1 MWGSVATW
9 CNHVAIVAQHGT
21 STSSVVQGFL
31 LKHTRVLVHAYVEK
45 DFMPSTMSAEMTT
58 VIDPTLLVCTESG
71 SNGSLSPSSVS
82 SSVSS
87 PALPSSSKR
96 PAEALPSSYMPACK
110 GRKSTEDEKLARRLA
125 RQQRNRKS
133 AQVSRE
139 KKKAY
144 MDQIEYEL
152 ATLRADKQAS
162 VQREHAASLRCA
174 QLESKV
180 EELSKR
186 LRQFESIVGD
196 WVKSHPGAT
205 DVSSSMASM
214 RDMELQS
221 VDHGINGSGINVSE
235 LDVARANAAPAAA
248 PTEAGPS
255 SPIVR
260 ETTDSTCLPAAKAT
274 SRLYQTNDEALQRVL
289 PDQSD
294 SSAKVIRT
302 KSLCRPM
309 QQPTAAA
316 LLPDAHLKGAA
327 CSRRQTPRLTPCYR
341 VSQSLPL
348 TTAKMTTR
356 CTYPQLHHGT
366 LTPSPVLRLRLKIP
380 QHKMDLVLR
389 KYARPQVTA

>member
-1 MWGSVATW
+1 M
-9 CNHVAIVAQHGT
+9 
-21 STSSVVQGFL
+21 L
-31 LKHTRVLVHAYVEK
+31 
-45 DFMPSTMSAEMTT
+45 STMSAEMTT

-87 PALPSSSKR
+87 PASPPSSSKR
-96 PAEALPSSYMPACK
+96 PAEAQASPYMPACK

-152 ATLRADKQAS
+152 VTLRADKQAS
-162 VQREHAASLRCA
+162 AQREHAASLRCA

-196 WVKSHPGAT
+196 WVKSHLGAT
-205 DVSSSMASM
+205 DASSSMASI
-214 RDMELQS
+214 RDMKLQS
-221 VDHGINGSGINVSE
+221 VNHGMDGSGISVSE
-235 LDVARANAAPAAA
+235 SDVAQANAAPAAA
-248 PTEAGPS
+248 PREAGPS
-255 SPIVR
+255 SHIAH

-274 SRLYQTNDEALQRVL
+274 SRLSQTNDEALQRVL

-327 CSRRQTPRLTPCYR
+327 CSRRQTPRLTRCYR

-389 KYARPQVTA
+389 KYARPQVTV